1 MALFKLTAND
11 GSAAMVVRARCII
24 CARSVAVENA
34 GNEGTAVWRD
44 PARSTIELVREADRS
59 GLILRACN
67 VN

>member
-11 GSAAMVVRARCII
+11 GSAAMVVRARCIT

-34 GNEGTAVWRD
+34 GGEGTAVWRD
-44 PARSTIELVREADRS
+44 PARSTVELVRETDRS

>member
-11 GSAAMVVRARCII
+11 GSAAMVVRARCLT
-24 CARSVAVENA
+24 CARTVAVENA
-34 GNEGTAVWRD
+34 GEEGTAIWRD
-44 PARSTIELVREADRS
+44 SERSTVDLVRETDRP